1 MKKCLS
7 ILLLLS
13 LLSVLIVGVSAAT
26 PGSETFIYDDAQLL
40 SKNEYAALQEQLK
53 ELSNTYDTQIVV
65 ATLRSVN
72 GGDADIL
79 AEAFYDGKD
88 LGYGDRRDGIML
100 IIMMDIREFRILS
113 NGEAA
118 EALTPGRI
126 DKITD
131 AITPDLSDGDYY
143 GAFDTFVQECEYYL
157 DGYHNGF
164 PFRHGQTLTIAL
176 IVGLAIGLIVAFC
189 LKAQLKSVRMQT
201 RAHDYVRPG
210 SMQLRYRSDLY
221 LYRTVSRT
229 RRESSNS
236 SRSGGSR
243 SRSMGGGKF

>member
-1 MKKCLS
+1 MKKIRS
-7 ILLLLS
+7 IFLLLT
-13 LLSVLIVGVSAAT
+13 LLCLMVVGVSAAT
-26 PGSETFIYDDAQLL
+26 PGSEKFIYDDAQLL

-118 EALTPGRI
+118 EAKSRSIAASNTCTDSSATENTSIPRSPLHFSVITWRSLSHSASVCCSSSPGRM
-126 DKITD
+126 
-131 AITPDLSDGDYY
+131 PS
-143 GAFDTFVQECEYYL
+143 
-157 DGYHNGF
+157 
-164 PFRHGQTLTIAL
+164 R
-176 IVGLAIGLIVAFC
+176 
-189 LKAQLKSVRMQT
+189 
-201 RAHDYVRPG
+201 
-210 SMQLRYRSDLY
+210 
-221 LYRTVSRT
+221 VS
-229 RRESSNS
+229 
-236 SRSGGSR
+236 
-243 SRSMGGGKF
+243 